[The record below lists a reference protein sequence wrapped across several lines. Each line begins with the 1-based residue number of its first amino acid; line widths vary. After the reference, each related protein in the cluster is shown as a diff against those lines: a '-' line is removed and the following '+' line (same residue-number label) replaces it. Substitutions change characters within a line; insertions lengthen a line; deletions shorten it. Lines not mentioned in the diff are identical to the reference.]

1 MFGRGFDHA
10 GGNFL
15 DGLLERDLR
24 VRTQLAQ
31 ADEVRQRLDEARA
44 VQSTASGFMPEASSE
59 LATAALVQRLE
70 TVVSQASPGNKACA
84 ITNRVP
90 QNRNQKDE
98 QYPTVVVEVR
108 LQCGTPELAA
118 VLMALE
124 GGSPRLFIADFNILP
139 TRRFVLGSNRTQGN
153 GGIDVSFELVGY
165 LRPAPAAAEP
175 ADPELMTAL
184 AQLISL
190 TLSGAQADGDESA
203 RVLGDGSQVVRLDS
217 LGSLVVPGS
226 GRLVACKP
234 RRVRPRGKW
243 DVLASRRSPL
253 CPPPSAG
260 SGSAPGP
267 RTAWR
272 GRSPSSAGSGWASRS
287 APRST
292 RSGDVLA

>member
-1 MFGRGFDHA
+1 MARPADRDRWLALALLLAVLALAYLLLLHPWWTA
-10 GGNFL
+10 PMVQEQARI

-124 GGSPRLFIADFNILP
+124 GGTPRLFIADFNILP

-165 LRPAPAAAEP
+165 LRPAPAAAVAP
-175 ADPELMTAL
+175 AGVAN
-184 AQLISL
+184 
-190 TLSGAQADGDESA
+190 AD
-203 RVLGDGSQVVRLDS
+203 
-217 LGSLVVPGS
+217 
-226 GRLVACKP
+226 
-234 RRVRPRGKW
+234 
-243 DVLASRRSPL
+243 
-253 CPPPSAG
+253 
-260 SGSAPGP
+260 
-267 RTAWR
+267 
-272 GRSPSSAGSGWASRS
+272 
-287 APRST
+287 
-292 RSGDVLA
+292 